1 MLYAAACSRRGPL
14 NKHGAVPV
22 ALHYPVLHSVRC
34 FTPLP
39 VLLCATRLQECP
51 QSLVVN
57 PPHSA
62 NCIPASPSALLLQA
76 APAISSQCYARFFYK
91 PPATIIFVYPR
102 LSVYCLR
109 VYPQCVHGLRTTVL
123 LALPGRVVCTARLY
137 EEGAVT
143 TGQCMHQVTSPRC
156 QQEYIVVMLRSN

>member
-1 MLYAAACSRRGPL
+1 MGQYPWHCITLFCILCG
-14 NKHGAVPV
+14 
-22 ALHYPVLHSVRC
+22 ALHPCLCCCVRLACRSVRN
-34 FTPLP
+34 P
-39 VLLCATRLQECP
+39 
-51 QSLVVN
+51 SSVN

-156 QQEYIVVMLRSN
+156 QQEYIAVMLRSN